1 MNAPQAPNEVLVF
14 FLACIVKVTVIWAI
28 AIVVGA
34 CLRHAAAASRHFVWV
49 AAVLASLALPILML
63 ALPPWR
69 ATTVARAAGI
79 LAPAHRAAVAMPPA
93 NASAMSVDAAMVT
106 FHVAPWLITLW
117 AGGAIA
123 FGLRLFFGL
132 RQTAAA
138 SKRALP
144 MDESAWQRDLRE
156 IARSLEIRRRIRLLE
171 SASPKAM
178 PLTWGLLRPTIL
190 LPSGAEGWSQERCRI
205 VLWHELAH
213 IARGDW
219 LLQICAE
226 LTRAIYWFHPL
237 AWMAATALRHES
249 ERACDDVV
257 LRSGIPAEDYAGELL
272 ELARNFTNSPIRI
285 YPALAIART
294 TKLERRFAAM
304 LNPSLNRRSSRR
316 SRLLMSLAALCFL
329 LPLAAVRLPAQNVA
343 GNFTGTIYDASG
355 AVVPNATVVLTDA
368 NDKTIEM
375 SSSLADGKFGFKS
388 LPAGEYTVKVV
399 KVGFEIYLDRN
410 LALKVGENRTLD
422 VQLKIGALSDSV
434 NVQAAGHHQ
443 GAAAAPAKRVKLG
456 GEVEASK
463 VITKVQPVYPEAAKS
478 AGAQGTVNLHAVI
491 GMNGVPLSLQV
502 INTDVNPDLARASI
516 EAVSKWRY
524 SPTLLN
530 GQPIEVDTNIAVN
543 FTLAP

>member
-1 MNAPQAPNEVLVF
+1 
-14 FLACIVKVTVIWAI
+14 
-28 AIVVGA
+28 
-34 CLRHAAAASRHFVWV
+34 
-49 AAVLASLALPILML
+49 
-63 ALPPWR
+63 
-69 ATTVARAAGI
+69 
-79 LAPAHRAAVAMPPA
+79 
-93 NASAMSVDAAMVT
+93 
-106 FHVAPWLITLW
+106 
-117 AGGAIA
+117 
-123 FGLRLFFGL
+123 
-132 RQTAAA
+132 
-138 SKRALP
+138 
-144 MDESAWQRDLRE
+144 
-156 IARSLEIRRRIRLLE
+156 
-171 SASPKAM
+171 
-178 PLTWGLLRPTIL
+178 
-190 LPSGAEGWSQERCRI
+190 
-205 VLWHELAH
+205 
-213 IARGDW
+213 
-219 LLQICAE
+219 
-226 LTRAIYWFHPL
+226 
-237 AWMAATALRHES
+237 
-249 ERACDDVV
+249 
-257 LRSGIPAEDYAGELL
+257 
-272 ELARNFTNSPIRI
+272 
-285 YPALAIART
+285 
-294 TKLERRFAAM
+294 M

-399 KVGFEIYLDRN
+399 KVGFEIHLDRN

-530 GQPIEVDTNIAVN
+530 GQLIEVDTNITVN